1 MKQFFSLFLFFI
13 TISYGEINSSADIN
27 KTDKNISINSK
38 VTAITEE
45 KITRLRE
52 ELEKL
57 KKSKELNNEW
67 TKTYSSYIAHKG
79 LIDRK
84 KLLNKQIKKLK
95 KINDLTYQQKKAL
108 TLLEKESKILEDK
121 INLTKNFEDNP
132 FKKLIAPPI
141 LSSAPKITNPFAL
154 ISGLSFIKELSS
166 KKSKYEDKYKE
177 LENTIK
183 LLYKQKYILNK
194 IANLSNSQIDKEHLK
209 YLDNEIKKF
218 LTIKDI
224 FKTTKELYLK
234 KSDELKIATETD
246 IKKEF
251 EKIAYIGIVF
261 FIFLSIFIFLKY
273 LTQKYLS
280 NRDSFYT
287 INKIINITFIS
298 ILLITLLF
306 AYLEN
311 VSYLITILGFASAGI
326 AIALKDWFMSIMG
339 WFVIVI
345 GGSVH
350 VGDRVK
356 FMRGNTEYVGDVI
369 DISLLRMTIQEDIT
383 LTTYMHNRRAGRV
396 IFIPNNYVFTDMIA
410 NYSHAGLKTVWDGI
424 DFYITFESNISKTMS
439 LAKGIAK
446 QYSKGYTDLRR
457 KQINKLRSRYQLKST
472 NVEPKVYSFIED
484 YGIKISVWYLT
495 NSYATL
501 TLRSTISAKII
512 EEILNTEDIKL
523 AYPTQSFYVNKNIP
537 TPKIIEEE

>member
-1 MKQFFSLFLFFI
+1 MKLFFSLFLIFI
-13 TISYGEINSSADIN
+13 TISYGEINNSDIN
-27 KTDKNISINSK
+27 KTDKNISVNSK
-38 VTAITEE
+38 VTIYEKKITE
-45 KITRLRE
+45 LRE
-52 ELEKL
+52 ELSKL

-84 KLLNKQIKKLK
+84 KLLDKQIEKLNY
-95 KINDLTYQQKKAL
+95 IYNLTQQQKKAL
-108 TLLEKESKILEDK
+108 TQLKKESKILEDK

-141 LSSAPKITNPFAL
+141 LSKAPKITNPFAL

-166 KKSKYEDKYKE
+166 KKNKYQDKYKE
-177 LENTIK
+177 LENTITS
-183 LLYKQKYILNK
+183 LYKQKYILNK

-209 YLDNEIKKF
+209 YLDNEIKKL

-234 KSDELKIATETD
+234 KSDELKIAIETD

-251 EKIAYIGIVF
+251 EKIAYIGIIF

-273 LTQKYLS
+273 LIQKYLS
-280 NRDSFYT
+280 NRESFYT

-356 FMRGNTEYVGDVI
+356 FVRGNTEYVGDVI
-369 DISLLRMTIQEDIT
+369 DISLLRMTIQEEIT
-383 LTTYMHNRRAGRV
+383 LTTYTHNRRAGRV

-424 DFYITFESNISKTMS
+424 DFYITFESNISKTMT
-439 LAKGIAK
+439 LAKAIAK

-457 KQINKLRSRYQLKST
+457 KQINKLRSKYQLKNT
-472 NVEPKVYSFIED
+472 NVEPKVYSFIEG

-537 TPKIIEEE
+537 TPKIKEEE